1 MAKPRPRTI
10 DVEIYDQ
17 KYSIVLKSDIQE
29 SDVRKIADDV
39 DERMREISA
48 VANTPDSLKIAVLTA
63 LHLAQELR
71 ELKRSSEQNEVII
84 RRKSDEWTHALEQ
97 LLQAP
102 LLALALP
109 DMLLDAG
116 LELRVA
122 LDPAGEPAEVVK
134 RSDLHRVSV
143 AQPMREVV
151 PRRVRHWRS
160 P

>member
-84 RRKSDEWTHALEQ
+84 RKKSDEWTHALEQ
-97 LLQAP
+97 LLS
-102 LLALALP
+102 
-109 DMLLDAG
+109 
-116 LELRVA
+116 R
-122 LDPAGEPAEVVK
+122 
-134 RSDLHRVSV
+134 
-143 AQPMREVV
+143 
-151 PRRVRHWRS
+151 
-160 P
+160 